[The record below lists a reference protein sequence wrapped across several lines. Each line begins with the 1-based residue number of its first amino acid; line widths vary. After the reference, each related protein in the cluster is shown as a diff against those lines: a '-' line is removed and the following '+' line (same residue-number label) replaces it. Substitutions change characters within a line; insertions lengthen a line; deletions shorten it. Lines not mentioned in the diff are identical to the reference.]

1 MARLRLS
8 ALLVVHAHLGTVV
21 FLPAAVERLAAD
33 RGFFAGLW
41 DRFFVRDA
49 HFNLPQHRR
58 DLFWL
63 VPLDGHDPLFLQVDS
78 LSFHL
83 VQISPVTSH
92 SPRIAENS
100 VRLLAYLEFARISV
114 ASTVPNCVADDAVR
128 IEVIFD
134 LRSVHPDA

>member
-49 HFNLPQHRR
+49 HFNLPQHRH
-58 DLFWL
+58 DLFWF
-63 VPLDGHDPLFLQVDS
+63 VPLGHDPLFPLSGFS
-78 LSFHL
+78 LIHL
-83 VQISPVTSH
+83 VQISPVTSVAR
-92 SPRIAENS
+92 SGTPTRC
-100 VRLLAYLEFARISV
+100 LLPSLPY
-114 ASTVPNCVADDAVR
+114 C
-128 IEVIFD
+128 
-134 LRSVHPDA
+134 